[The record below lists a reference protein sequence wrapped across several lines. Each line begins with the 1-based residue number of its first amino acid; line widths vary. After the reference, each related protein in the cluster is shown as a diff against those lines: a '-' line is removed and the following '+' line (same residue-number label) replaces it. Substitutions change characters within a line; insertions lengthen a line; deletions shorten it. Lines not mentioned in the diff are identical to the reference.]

1 MATPINSPLTREI
14 WHLSIDDLLAPT
26 AETPRLGGEGPFVI
40 NLSAST
46 APISVPIAG
55 VAGSQAHVYQ
65 LQRPEDGRMRYRLR
79 LGPFTKEEDADA
91 VLLKVREVY
100 PSALTATAGPDDLR
114 AIAALQAKAAPPTLN
129 ERSAAQSPPPPK
141 AGPAATA
148 PAAAMTPAAAAPP
161 AMAAGPPIATAS
173 AAAMNPPVR
182 TAAPA
187 APYRSPR
194 IPVLLTEVVS
204 RSAAASP
211 PKAVPSPTRVQV
223 PPTTIAGAKNPPPLR
238 ELRPT
243 AQPAPTLDSTQTLR
257 ALTTLELED
266 EDAMRWFVIQLALV
280 EDAIDPDTVPNLDIF
295 SVYRLYAVAGLDQ
308 GRIMHALRLG
318 FFSEELAAA
327 AVASY
332 LSAYYEK
339 PSIKRVSAAER
350 DRFADQRVE
359 ARKDIGATGRH
370 AVIEITNERVVRNTI
385 SVVKSEPQPG
395 ALLGLRTAFQK

>member
-26 AETPRLGGEGPFVI
+26 PETPRLGGEGPFVI

-46 APISVPIAG
+46 APISVPITG
-55 VAGSQAHVYQ
+55 VADGPGHVYQ

-79 LGPFTKEEDADA
+79 LGPFAKEEEADA

-129 ERSAAQSPPPPK
+129 ARSSPQ
-141 AGPAATA
+141 
-148 PAAAMTPAAAAPP
+148 APP
-161 AMAAGPPIATAS
+161 A
-173 AAAMNPPVR
+173 
-182 TAAPA
+182 AP
-187 APYRSPR
+187 PYRSPR

-211 PKAVPSPTRVQV
+211 WTSAAAPTRVPV
-223 PPTTIAGAKNPPPLR
+223 PPAPSVRTRSPPPLR
-238 ELRPT
+238 EVRPT
-243 AQPAPTLDSTQTLR
+243 AQPAPRLDSTQTVR
-257 ALTTLELED
+257 ALTPLELED
-266 EDAMRWFVIQLALV
+266 EEAMRWFVIQLAV
-280 EDAIDPDTVPNLDIF
+280 AEDAIDPDTVPNLDIF
-295 SVYRLYAVAGLDQ
+295 SVYRLYAVAGFDQ

-332 LSAYYEK
+332 LSAYYDK
-339 PSIKRVSAAER
+339 PTIKRVSAAER
-350 DRFADQRVE
+350 DRFDDQRVE
-359 ARKDIGATGRH
+359 ARKDVGATGRH
-370 AVIEITNERVVRNTI
+370 AVIEITSERVVRNTI
-385 SVVKSEPQPG
+385 SVVKTEPPPG
-395 ALLGLRTAFQK
+395 PLFGLRPVFQK

>member
-1 MATPINSPLTREI
+1 MATPINSPPTREI

-46 APISVPIAG
+46 APISVPIA

-129 ERSAAQSPPPPK
+129 ERSSAQSPPP
-141 AGPAATA
+141 
-148 PAAAMTPAAAAPP
+148 AAAMA
-161 AMAAGPPIATAS
+161 
-173 AAAMNPPVR
+173 PPVR
-182 TAAPA
+182 TPAPA
-187 APYRSPR
+187 PPYRSPR

-211 PKAVPSPTRVQV
+211 PNTVPSPTRVHV
-223 PPTTIAGAKNPPPLR
+223 PPTTIARAKNPPPLR
-238 ELRPT
+238 EVRPT
-243 AQPAPTLDSTQTLR
+243 GQPAPRLDSTQTLR

-266 EDAMRWFVIQLALV
+266 EDAMRWFVIQLALA

-318 FFSEELAAA
+318 FFSEEIAAA

-359 ARKDIGATGRH
+359 ARKDVGATGRH

>member
-26 AETPRLGGEGPFVI
+26 PETPRLGGEGPFVI

-46 APISVPIAG
+46 APISVP
-55 VAGSQAHVYQ
+55 VAGLPGGQAHAYQ

-79 LGPFTKEEDADA
+79 LGPFAKEEDADA

-100 PSALTATAGPDDLR
+100 PSALTATAGSDDLR
-114 AIAALQAKAAPPTLN
+114 AIAALQA
-129 ERSAAQSPPPPK
+129 R
-141 AGPAATA
+141 
-148 PAAAMTPAAAAPP
+148 AAAPP
-161 AMAAGPPIATAS
+161 AMAAIPPIATP
-173 AAAMNPPVR
+173 AAASMAPPVR

-187 APYRSPR
+187 PPYRSPR

-211 PKAVPSPTRVQV
+211 PNAVPSPTRLQV
-223 PPTTIAGAKNPPPLR
+223 PPTTIARAKYPPPLR
-238 ELRPT
+238 EIRPT
-243 AQPAPTLDSTQTLR
+243 AKPAPTLDSTQTLR

-266 EDAMRWFVIQLALV
+266 EDAMRWFVIQLAFA

-295 SVYRLYAVAGLDQ
+295 SVYRLYAVAGLEQ

-318 FFSEELAAA
+318 FFGEELAAA

-359 ARKDIGATGRH
+359 ARKDVGATGRH

-385 SVVKSEPQPG
+385 SVVKSEPSEPPPG
-395 ALLGLRTAFQK
+395 AFLRLRTMFQK

>member
-1 MATPINSPLTREI
+1 MAMPINSPVTREI

-26 AETPRLGGEGPFVI
+26 PETPRLGGEGPFVI

-55 VAGSQAHVYQ
+55 VPGTQAHVYQ

-100 PSALTATAGPDDLR
+100 PSALTATAGSDDLR
-114 AIAALQAKAAPPTLN
+114 AIAALQAKAAPP
-129 ERSAAQSPPPPK
+129 SAAS
-141 AGPAATA
+141 
-148 PAAAMTPAAAAPP
+148 
-161 AMAAGPPIATAS
+161 MA
-173 AAAMNPPVR
+173 PPVR

-187 APYRSPR
+187 PPYRSPR

-211 PKAVPSPTRVQV
+211 PNAVPSPTRLQV
-223 PPTTIAGAKNPPPLR
+223 PPTTIARAKNPPPLR
-238 ELRPT
+238 EVRPT
-243 AQPAPTLDSTQTLR
+243 AQPAPSLDSTQTIR

-266 EDAMRWFVIQLALV
+266 EDAMRWFVIQLAFT

-295 SVYRLYAVAGLDQ
+295 SVYRLYAVDGLDQ

-332 LSAYYEK
+332 LSAYYDK

-350 DRFADQRVE
+350 DRFADRRVE
-359 ARKDIGATGRH
+359 ARKDVGATGRH

-385 SVVKSEPQPG
+385 SVLKNEPQPG

>member
-26 AETPRLGGEGPFVI
+26 PETPRLGGEGPFVI

-55 VAGSQAHVYQ
+55 VPGAQAHVYQ

-79 LGPFTKEEDADA
+79 LGPFTREEDADA

-100 PSALTATAGPDDLR
+100 PSALTATAGSDDLR
-114 AIAALQAKAAPPTLN
+114 AIAALQAKAA
-129 ERSAAQSPPPPK
+129 
-141 AGPAATA
+141 
-148 PAAAMTPAAAAPP
+148 MTPAAATPP
-161 AMAAGPPIATAS
+161 AMA
-173 AAAMNPPVR
+173 PPVR
-182 TAAPA
+182 TTAPA
-187 APYRSPR
+187 PPYRSPR

-211 PKAVPSPTRVQV
+211 PNAVPSPTRLQV
-223 PPTTIAGAKNPPPLR
+223 PPTTIARPKNPPPLR
-238 ELRPT
+238 EVRPT
-243 AQPAPTLDSTQTLR
+243 AQPAPALDSTQTIR

-266 EDAMRWFVIQLALV
+266 EDAMRWFVIQLAFT

-318 FFSEELAAA
+318 FFGEELAAA

-359 ARKDIGATGRH
+359 ARKDVGATGRH

-385 SVVKSEPQPG
+385 SVLKSEPSEPPAG
-395 ALLGLRTAFQK
+395 ALLRLRTMFQK

>member
-14 WHLSIDDLLAPT
+14 WHLSIDDLLAP
-26 AETPRLGGEGPFVI
+26 APETPRLGGEGPFVI

-46 APISVPIAG
+46 APIGVPITGIAG
-55 VAGSQAHVYQ
+55 GQGHVYQ

-79 LGPFTKEEDADA
+79 LGPFAKEEEADA

-129 ERSAAQSPPPPK
+129 GRSPTQALPVTK
-141 AGPAATA
+141 
-148 PAAAMTPAAAAPP
+148 APP
-161 AMAAGPPIATAS
+161 APATPP
-173 AAAMNPPVR
+173 P
-182 TAAPA
+182 AP
-187 APYRSPR
+187 PYRSPR

-204 RSAAASP
+204 RGAPAANPSNSAAL
-211 PKAVPSPTRVQV
+211 PTRVSVV
-223 PPTTIAGAKNPPPLR
+223 PTPIARTNNPPPLR
-238 ELRPT
+238 EVQPS
-243 AQPAPTLDSTQTLR
+243 AHPAPRLDSTQTVR
-257 ALTTLELED
+257 ALTPLELED
-266 EDAMRWFVIQLALV
+266 EEAMRWFVIQLASA

-318 FFSEELAAA
+318 FFSEEIAAA

-332 LSAYYEK
+332 LSAYYDK
-339 PSIKRVSAAER
+339 PTIKRVSAAER

-359 ARKDIGATGRH
+359 ARKDVGATGRH
-370 AVIEITNERVVRNTI
+370 AVIEITSERVVRKTI
-385 SVVKSEPQPG
+385 SVVKTEPPSG
-395 ALLGLRTAFQK
+395 SLLGLRPVFQK

>member
-14 WHLSIDDLLAPT
+14 WHLSIDDLLAP
-26 AETPRLGGEGPFVI
+26 APETPRLGGEGPFVI

-65 LQRPEDGRMRYRLR
+65 LQRLEDGRMRYRLR
-79 LGPFTKEEDADA
+79 LGPFTKEEEADA

-114 AIAALQAKAAPPTLN
+114 AIAALQAKTAPPTLN

-141 AGPAATA
+141 AGSAATA
-148 PAAAMTPAAAAPP
+148 PAAAMTAPAAAPP
-161 AMAAGPPIATAS
+161 AMAPIPTATAS
-173 AAAMNPPVR
+173 AASMAPPVR

-187 APYRSPR
+187 PPYRSPR

-211 PKAVPSPTRVQV
+211 PNAVPSPARLQV
-223 PPTTIAGAKNPPPLR
+223 PPTTIARAKNPPPLR
-238 ELRPT
+238 EVRPT
-243 AQPAPTLDSTQTLR
+243 VQPAPRLDSTQTIR

-266 EDAMRWFVIQLALV
+266 EDAMRWFVIQLALT

-295 SVYRLYAVAGLDQ
+295 GAYRLYAVAGLDQ

-318 FFSEELAAA
+318 FFGEELAAA

-332 LSAYYEK
+332 LSAYYEQ
-339 PSIKRVSAAER
+339 PTIKRVSAAER

-359 ARKDIGATGRH
+359 ARKDVGATGRH
-370 AVIEITNERVVRNTI
+370 AVIEITSERVVRNTI
-385 SVVKSEPQPG
+385 SVVKSEPPPG
-395 ALLGLRTAFQK
+395 PLLGLRRVFQK